1 MRPIM
6 ASPLPPTSAT
16 GAPGSPPPSTVP
28 PYGGVDVNKLVP
40 QPRLIR
46 ASLLSQGEQLLRETR
61 ATLWYFLPGPIIF
74 TAIFLILLGAAAPGW
89 LTIYP
94 ITPLITVLNK
104 VGSKLPQY
112 IELLF
117 AFLALLGV
125 LWIVVRYFQWI
136 RTVYAVTT
144 SRVVIQRGILSRD
157 FDEIPVNKV
166 RAVEIHQGI
175 LQRLLGYGTVRVTS
189 EGENRIANE
198 AWRGIPKP
206 WEFQR
211 LINGAAEKYG
221 R

>member
-1 MRPIM
+1 MATPGPTIPPLNPSATSDAASTSGRPID
-6 ASPLPPTSAT
+6 
-16 GAPGSPPPSTVP
+16 
-28 PYGGVDVNKLVP
+28 YLVP
-40 QPRLIR
+40 TPKLIR

-61 ATLWYFLPGPIIF
+61 ATRLYFLPGPILLI
-74 TAIFLILLGAAAPGW
+74 AIFAFLWYSAAAVVYGW
-89 LTIYP
+89 PWVPTLSQ
-94 ITPLITVLNK
+94 LISDTANANALVPK
-104 VGSKLPQY
+104 Y

-117 AFLALLGV
+117 ALIAFLGFLWLLIRWV
-125 LWIVVRYFQWI
+125 KWV

-144 SRVVIQRGILSRD
+144 SRVIIQRGILSRD

-166 RAVEIHQGI
+166 RAVEVHQGI

-198 AWRGIPKP
+198 AWLGIPKP